1 MVKIK
6 LILNNLLSDKNIILK
21 LLIVL
26 YLELILPNLD
36 FKSDAHN
43 NIKVRENKILPLKKE
58 CFKYEFSDSSW
69 SLYCSNS
76 LNN

>member
-26 YLELILPNLD
+26 YLEIILPNLE
-36 FKSDAHN
+36 FKSDVHN

-58 CFKYEFSDSSW
+58 CYKYF
-69 SLYCSNS
+69 YFI
-76 LNN
+76 